1 MNKYSRLISVSGMSF
16 VAALSACSGGGGGG
30 NTTVAATPT
39 TVSGVAAKWIVKQA
53 RVLVCRIVNGVPEAD
68 ASCASGTTGADG
80 SFSVM
85 MSDGFTGSAMV
96 KVMAGAASM
105 MSDETTGSDIPYNMS
120 MRALVPAVSAT
131 TTVYV
136 TPFSEMA
143 ASAVG
148 TSGIDAGRITQAM
161 ATVRT
166 LMTDFSI
173 ELTVE
178 PMIDLKNSGGDS
190 VMLGKQSNMVK
201 QLARVMMAAKNE
213 SSLTDAN
220 GAPCN
225 AAGTSAAQQAACAT
239 ATMSRVMTGVATTD
253 ATMAAVML
261 AALHSQNPTSV
272 TMPIIRADGTLD
284 MEMADM
290 TSDTSMQA
298 AMERAGMTTNAAA
311 NAVHVMMP
319 GMR

>member
-39 TVSGVAAKWIVKQA
+39 TVSGVAAKGIVKQA

>member
-1 MNKYSRLISVSGMSF
+1 VNKYSRLISVSGMSF

-39 TVSGVAAKWIVKQA
+39 TVSGVAAKGIVKQA